1 MKVVLAPNSFRDAL
15 MAPQVAAAMAAGVRR
30 GAPRAD
36 VVSVPLADGGDGT
49 LEVLMKLLG
58 GRLQRTTVVDP
69 RRRPVEARW
78 ALSDDGTTAI
88 LEMAEA
94 SGLRRLAP
102 EDRDPLQ
109 VDTGGTGELI
119 RAALDQGARKIVL
132 GAGGSGTIDG
142 GAGALA
148 ALGAV
153 FRDAAGNALPPHPA
167 GLDELAAIDLADL
180 DPRLAETEITV
191 LADVS
196 TQVERHVAVYG
207 PQKGARPEDH
217 SALEANLLRLAELAE
232 HHGHPIAD
240 RPWYGA
246 AGCMAGGLAA
256 FAGARV
262 LAGGKEVARL
272 GKLDEHLRGA
282 DLVLS
287 GEGRMDASSF
297 EDKLPSVVAGLAQ
310 RAGVPL
316 ALVAGHLSHETAL
329 SGVVASFALSAGP
342 ESLEQALA
350 RTGERLEQV
359 SEQIVRLFAAA
370 RLPAAEA
377 AIHPARLS
385 RRSAP

>member
-1 MKVVLAPNSFRDAL
+1 MKVVLAPNTFRDAL
-15 MAPQVAAAMAAGVRR
+15 LAPQVAAAMAAGVRR
-30 GAPRAD
+30 AD
-36 VVSVPLADGGDGT
+36 ADAEVVRVPLADGGDGT
-49 LEVLMKLLG
+49 LEVLMQLLG
-58 GRLQRTTVVDP
+58 GRVQRTTVRDP
-69 RRRPVEARW
+69 RGRPVAARW
-78 ALSDDGTTAI
+78 VLSEDGTTAI

-102 EDRDPLQ
+102 EDRDPLR

-119 RAALDQGARKIVL
+119 RAALDRGVREIVL

-142 GAGALA
+142 GAGCLA

-153 FRDAAGNALPPHPA
+153 FRDATGRALEPHPA
-167 GLDELAAIDLADL
+167 GLECLAGVDLAGL
-180 DPRLAETEITV
+180 DPRLTETRITV

-196 TQVERHVAVYG
+196 TQVERHVSVYG

-217 SALEANLLRLAELAE
+217 PALEGHLLRLAQLADQ
-232 HHGHPIAD
+232 HGHPLAG

-262 LAGGKEVARL
+262 LPGGEEVARL
-272 GKLDEHLRGA
+272 GRLGEHLQNA
-282 DLVLS
+282 DLVIS

-297 EDKLPSVVAGLAQ
+297 EDKLPAVVAAAAR

-316 ALVAGHLSHETAL
+316 ALVAGQIDHESAL
-329 SGVVASFALSAGP
+329 PGVVASFSLSTGP
-342 ESLEQALA
+342 ESLEQALS
-350 RTGERLEQV
+350 RTGQRLEQV

-370 RLPAAEA
+370 RTHAMTPT
-377 AIHPARLS
+377 PLS
-385 RRSAP
+385 RRPAP